1 MIVWSCVIYTYRCI
15 NSVNGVINGRQVK
28 IAKGQLKKIWIEAI
42 WKILDSRGLNKN
54 ILP

>member
-28 IAKGQLKKIWIEAI
+28 IAKGQLKKNM
-42 WKILDSRGLNKN
+42 DRGDMENFGF
-54 ILP
+54 